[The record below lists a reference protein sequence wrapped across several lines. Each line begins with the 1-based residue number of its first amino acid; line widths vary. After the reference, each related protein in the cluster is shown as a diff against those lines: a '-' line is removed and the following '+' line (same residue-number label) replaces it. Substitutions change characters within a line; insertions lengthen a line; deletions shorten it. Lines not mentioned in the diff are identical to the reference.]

1 MKLRI
6 GQAAISIER
15 GDITDREV
23 DAIVNAAN
31 STLAMGTGVAG
42 AIKRKG
48 GVIIEE
54 EAMRQGPVEVG
65 EAVLTTGG
73 NLAAT
78 HVIHAAAMGS
88 DLATDGEIIA
98 RTTRSVLALADKHRL
113 TSVALPALGTGV
125 GRVAPAVSA
134 EAMLGEVV
142 AHLKANPGSALRRIV
157 FVLYLDEAFKAF
169 TDTLRR
175 LGGAA

>member
-6 GQAAISIER
+6 GQTAISIER
-15 GDITDREV
+15 GDITDWEV
-23 DAIVNAAN
+23 DAVVNAEN
-31 STLAMGTGVAG
+31 TTMAMGAGVAG

-78 HVIHAAAMGS
+78 HVIHAAVMGP
-88 DLATDGEIIA
+88 DLKTDPDKIAAATRA
-98 RTTRSVLALADKHRL
+98 VLALADKHRI
-113 TSVALPALGTGV
+113 TSIALPALGTGV
-125 GRVAPAVSA
+125 GHVPPPASA
-134 EAMLGEVV
+134 EAMLKEVV
-142 AHLKANPGSALRRIV
+142 GHLRGGQSTLKRVV
-157 FVLYLDEAFKAF
+157 FVLYQDDAYKAF
-169 TDTLRR
+169 TETLKR
-175 LGGAA
+175 LGGVQ

>member
-1 MKLRI
+1 MKLKI
-6 GQAAISIER
+6 GQATISVER
-15 GDITDREV
+15 GDITDWEV

-42 AIKRKG
+42 AIKKKG

-78 HVIHAAAMGS
+78 HIIHAAVMGP
-88 DLATDGEIIA
+88 DLKTDPETIGL
-98 RTTRSVLALADKHRL
+98 TTRATLALANKHRL
-113 TSVALPALGTGV
+113 TSLALPALGTGV
-125 GRVAPAVSA
+125 GKIAPTAA
-134 EAMLGEVV
+134 ADAMLNEVMT
-142 AHLKANPGSALRRIV
+142 HLKGSPSSLRRIV
-157 FVLYLDEAFKAF
+157 FVLYQDDAFKAF
-169 TDTLRR
+169 GDTLRR
-175 LGGAA
+175 LGGSQ